1 MAILPV
7 LTFPN
12 DVLRRPSSPAEPGTG
27 EVRVLA
33 ENMVETMYAAPGIG
47 LAAPQVGLNIRLVVV
62 DVTAVIG
69 EPEPHVLLN
78 PEITQSEEVIAFEEG
93 CLSLP
98 ELSVEIE
105 RARKI
110 EVQFQ
115 DLDGNR
121 KSMEAENLLAV
132 AIQHEMDH
140 LEGKL
145 ILDYA
150 SAVRRDLYRRKARKM
165 RAQGG

>member
-1 MAILPV
+1 M
-7 LTFPN
+7 
-12 DVLRRPSSPAEPGTG
+12 
-27 EVRVLA
+27 
-33 ENMVETMYAAPGIG
+33 
-47 LAAPQVGLNIRLVVV
+47 
-62 DVTAVIG
+62 
-69 EPEPHVLLN
+69 
-78 PEITQSEEVIAFEEG
+78 
-93 CLSLP
+93 SLP